1 LVDHRA
7 TRCSSNPRARRTIKE
22 LLGARLLP
30 PLSAAR
36 LTARLDRALLYYA
49 DLRPHQ
55 GLNGSTPNEVLNNAE
70 PKAAT
75 AIPPP
80 RIGQRQPP
88 GDHPLPLEVV
98 YLDPERRLPIL
109 VPTDKAA

>member
-1 LVDHRA
+1 V
-7 TRCSSNPRARRTIKE
+7 
-22 LLGARLLP
+22 
-30 PLSAAR
+30 
-36 LTARLDRALLYYA
+36 LLYYA
-49 DLRPHQ
+49 AFRPHQ
-55 GLNGSTPNEVLNNAE
+55 GLNGATPTEVLQNLK
-70 PKAAT
+70 PAAAS

-109 VPTDKAA
+109 VPTDEAA